1 MSLRISHKFI
11 SFLSNHFYE
20 LPIHSLCLVFKIE
33 SLFLVAILKLLSSL
47 SAFDI
52 AKMFTILHLYLCHS
66 VHL

>member
-1 MSLRISHKFI
+1 MSLRISHKLI
-11 SFLSNHFYE
+11 SFLSNHFYK
-20 LPIHSLCLVFKIE
+20 LPIHSLCLYFKIE

-52 AKMFTILHLYLCHS
+52 AKVFTILLYHS